1 MDREEIYH
9 DLNQMIPEL
18 KRRACTPRVLA
29 GVDVLLDQLIEI
41 QHEEAM
47 ELLLDEQ
54 EVGYGL

>member
-1 MDREEIYH
+1 MERDEIYEQ
-9 DLNQMIPEL
+9 LRAQIPEL
-18 KRRACTPRVLA
+18 KRRKCTERVMQA
-29 GVDVLLDQLIEI
+29 TDVLLDQLIEI